1 MMLSPLPLPL
11 PSMLGLIISILL
23 FSSSS
28 PSSLLAAVTASS
40 FYDNPEQ
47 DPLPNPKPGSG
58 SPLVEELEQ
67 KWSVDVSRTR
77 CHTISLPLAI
87 DSHVLYIVGLQ
98 RHLNIRPSQA
108 HPVPDSAIRA
118 V

>member
-1 MMLSPLPLPL
+1 MLSPLPLPL

-23 FSSSS
+23 LSSSS
-28 PSSLLAAVTASS
+28 PSSLLAGVTASS

-47 DPLPNPKPGSG
+47 DPLPNPKSGSG
-58 SPLVEELEQ
+58 GPPVKELEQ

-87 DSHVLYIVGLQ
+87 DSQVLYIVELQ
-98 RHLNIRPSQA
+98 RHLNLRPSQA
-108 HPVPDSAIRA
+108 RPVPDSAIRA